1 MEELFRL
8 FVYLYSVCNIA
19 QRGLGVCGTAD
30 LCTAQRAL
38 RCASSDGDCTEARQ
52 CSVWCCCPKLG
63 HKHPMGDLQPSPVP
77 AVGMLVGLC
86 CAGCPQ
92 KAWGQS
98 QGVQ

>member
-1 MEELFRL
+1 MEPPTYAQPSGHSGVHPRMGIAPRL
-8 FVYLYSVCNIA
+8 GNAVFGA
-19 QRGLGVCGTAD
+19 G
-30 LCTAQRAL
+30 
-38 RCASSDGDCTEARQ
+38 
-52 CSVWCCCPKLG
+52 CPKLG